1 MLNSHV
7 YPEVVT
13 VRKMDKQKDF
23 MELTFSGES
32 LRIFFLIS
40 DAYGK

>member
-1 MLNSHV
+1 MLDSHV

-23 MELTFSGES
+23 MELTFSGEA
-32 LRIFFLIS
+32 RRFTYFLF
-40 DAYGK
+40 D